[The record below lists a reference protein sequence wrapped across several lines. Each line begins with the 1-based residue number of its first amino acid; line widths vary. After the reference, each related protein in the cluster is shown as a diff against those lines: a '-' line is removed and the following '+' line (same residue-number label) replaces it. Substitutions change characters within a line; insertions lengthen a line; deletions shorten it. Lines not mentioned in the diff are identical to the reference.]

1 MKSHAQ
7 AVVIGGGLIGC
18 SILYHLTKLGWKD
31 VVLLERDELTSGST
45 WHAAAGIHGLHDNN
59 NITRIQNYTMNLYKE
74 LETLTGQGCG
84 IFQPGSLYLAQTEN
98 REHQLRLQEAKA
110 KYYGLNFHEISR
122 NEAERL
128 HPLVDFDG
136 VRTIMYEPDGGNVDP
151 SGVTNAYANGARQNG
166 AEIYRFT
173 PVTGT
178 EQLSDKSWLIKT
190 DKGNIKTEVVIN
202 AAGLWGR
209 EVGKMAGLDL
219 PLLPAEHQY
228 FVTETIPEIES
239 IGRRLPSIADRD
251 GEYYLRQEGNGL
263 LVGAYE
269 KDVKLWAELETP
281 SGFGHELFPDDL
293 DRIEENVLRA
303 ISRVPVLGGA
313 GIKRVINGPMIWS
326 PDSNALF
333 GPVPELDG
341 YYLCNGIIPGFS
353 QSGGLGELLAEWII
367 TGEPHLDIFSW
378 DLARF
383 GTWADKKFTKSRVKD
398 QYSNRFAIHF
408 PNEERSAGR
417 PVRTRPAYSTQ
428 KELGA
433 VFGLNYGWEHPL
445 WFSKE
450 PNTVDSNGFTRQNW
464 HEPVGVECNML
475 RNSVGVIDISNFAK
489 YLVSGDG
496 SESWL
501 NSIFA
506 NRMPKNIGRS
516 CLTPLIGKRGGIA
529 GDFTVTHLEKDKF
542 LIIGSGMA
550 ERYHSRYFKS
560 VPLPGNVSFESIT
573 EKMCGFNVAGPK
585 SREMLSRLSN
595 ADFSTELFPF
605 MTAKRINLLGL
616 SVIAVRVSFTGDLG
630 WELYCD
636 TVDQVELYNSLV
648 TIAKELNGGPIGSRA
663 LMSLRIEKGYG
674 SWSREYS
681 PEYWPQEVGLSK
693 LIKLDKDFLNKE
705 AYIKIK
711 DKKPREMLR
720 IIEVVDAK
728 IADATGGEPIFSI
741 DGAPIGRVTSGAY
754 CAGVGK
760 SLALVF
766 IKSSIIDVEMHVMIL
781 GKPHLAKLLDE
792 PPFDPKGLK
801 LRS

>member
-18 SILYHLTKLGWKD
+18 SILYHLTKLGWSD

-98 REHQLRLQEAKA
+98 REHQLRLQASKA

-122 NEAERL
+122 TEAERL

-151 SGVTNAYANGARQNG
+151 SGVTNAYAHGARQNG

-178 EQLSDKSWLIKT
+178 EQQPDKSWLVKT
-190 DKGNIKTEVVIN
+190 SKGNIKTEVVIN

-269 KDVKLWAELETP
+269 KDVKIWAEDETP

-383 GTWADKKFTKSRVKD
+383 GSWADKNFTKARVKD

-408 PNEERSAGR
+408 PNEERTAGR
-417 PVRTRPAYSTQ
+417 PVRTRPVYSTQ

-445 WFSKE
+445 WFSNE
-450 PNTVDSNGFTRQNW
+450 LNTEDTNGFTRQNW
-464 HEPVGVECNML
+464 HEPVGIECNML

-489 YLVSGDG
+489 YLISGSG
-496 SESWL
+496 SEEWL

-506 NRMPKNIGRS
+506 NRMPKTIGRS

-529 GDFTVTHLEKDKF
+529 GDFTVTHLDENKF
-542 LIIGSGMA
+542 LLIGSGMA

-560 VPLPGNVSFESIT
+560 VPLPESVSFESIT

-595 ADFSTELFPF
+595 ADFSTESFPF

-630 WELYCD
+630 WELYCE
-636 TVDQVELYNSLV
+636 TADQVELYEGLLA
-648 TIAKELNGGPIGSRA
+648 IAKEFKGGPIGSRA

-693 LIKLDKDFLNKE
+693 LIKLDKNFLNKE

-711 DKKPREMLR
+711 DKEPRETLR
-720 IIEVVDAK
+720 IVEVMDAK
-728 IADATGGEPIFSI
+728 NADATGGEPIFSI
-741 DGAPIGRVTSGAY
+741 DGTPIGRVTSGSY

-766 IKSSIIDVEMHVMIL
+766 IKSSIKDKEMHVMIL
-781 GKPHLAKLLDE
+781 GKPHLAKLLNE